1 MKRITLL
8 FSLLAVSFGYAQTD
22 VIESF
27 DGDEPTIAFETGGCA
42 PGTATLTDEQSFT
55 GANSLK
61 IITTAAGNAWQGTEL
76 VLQDGESLDLTTN
89 KTITVDVWSEFPAGI
104 LAKVTVGGDPGT
116 SAALHTGGSTW
127 QTLTFN
133 LDDASD
139 GASVANGIYTNL
151 LFYPLWGP
159 NLGVNY
165 DGQDGAG
172 NCVTPNPNT
181 IYIDNIIGTSGLGA
195 PSCTNGI
202 LDNEEEEIDCGGPN
216 CVPCSDPS
224 PTPPNYTVHLA
235 LQDNITDTGTFTNF
249 WNADDF
255 FGATPTFADLD
266 NTAAVNI
273 AAQINLGIGWGGGQ
287 TAGGNLA
294 TTDVSAYDTVHID
307 YFIPSSVD
315 PGVNGHQFYLDLISR
330 TNNANSEAFYGVG
343 LGLGTGGDGGSGV
356 IDEQVVFDTWVGLD
370 IPMATMV
377 AKGFDSSNFFQFK
390 IGAQSDIRT
399 QLGYF
404 DNIYFYD
411 SATLSTNQFETVV
424 FSVYPNP
431 TKNNWNIKSNTT
443 ISSIMVYDILGKL
456 VSTLAP
462 NATNAEISTDN
473 ITAGIYFARIDGING
488 SSKTVKLIKE

>member
-8 FSLLAVSFGYAQTD
+8 FCLLAVSFGYAQTD
-22 VIESF
+22 VIENF
-27 DGDEPTIAFETGGCA
+27 DGDAPVLVAETGPCA
-42 PGTATLTDEQSFT
+42 PGTFT
-55 GANSLK
+55 VVTTQAASAPNSLE
-61 IITTAAGNAWQGTEL
+61 IITTAAGSPWQGTEL
-76 VLQDGESLDLTTN
+76 VLQGGQSLDLTTN
-89 KTITVDVWSEFPAGI
+89 KTITVDVFSEFPAGI
-104 LAKVTVGGDPGT
+104 LAKVTAGGGASGT
-116 SAALHTGGSTW
+116 SGAVHTGGSTW

-139 GASVANGIYTNL
+139 GPSVADGIYTNL
-151 LFYPLWGP
+151 IFYPLWG
-159 NLGVNY
+159 V
-165 DGQDGAG
+165 DGGYSQQPGASEC
-172 NCVTPNPNT
+172 NTPNTNT

-195 PSCTNGI
+195 PSCTDGI
-202 LDNEEEEIDCGGPN
+202 LNNGEEEIDCGGPN
-216 CVPCSDPS
+216 CAPCADPS
-224 PTPPNYTVHLA
+224 PTPPNYTSHLA
-235 LQDNITDTGTFTNF
+235 LQDNITDTGSFTNF

-255 FGATPTFADLD
+255 FGAIPTFADLD
-266 NTAAVNI
+266 PTAAVNI

-294 TTDVSAYDTVHID
+294 TTDVSAFDTVHID

-330 TNNANSEAFYGVG
+330 TGGANSEAFYGVG
-343 LGLGTGGDGGSGV
+343 VGAGTGGDGGSGV
-356 IDEQVVFDTWVGLD
+356 IDEQVVFDTWVSLD

-411 SATLSTNQFETVV
+411 SSTLSTNQFDIVD

-443 ISSIMVYDILGKL
+443 ISSITVYDILGKQ
-456 VSTLAP
+456 VTTLAP
-462 NATNAEISTDN
+462 NASDVEISTEN
-473 ITAGIYFARIDGING
+473 ITAGIYFARIVGING
-488 SSKTVKLIKE
+488 SKTVKLIKE

>member
-27 DGDEPTIAFETGGCA
+27 DGDPPTIAFETGGCA
-42 PGTATLTDEQSFT
+42 PGTAIVTDEQSFT
-55 GANSLK
+55 GANSLE
-61 IITTAAGNAWQGTEL
+61 IITTAAGSPWQGTEL
-76 VLQDGESLDLTTN
+76 VFQGGESLDLTTN
-89 KTITVDVWSEFPAGI
+89 KTIFVAVFSDVPAGI
-104 LAKVTVGGDPGT
+104 LAKVTAGGDSGT
-116 SAALHTGGSTW
+116 SAANHTGNGW
-127 QTLTFN
+127 EILTFN
-133 LDDASD
+133 LDDESD
-139 GASVANGIYTNL
+139 GAGVANGIYTNL
-151 LFYPLWGP
+151 IFYPLWGTA
-159 NLGVNY
+159 GSY
-165 DGQDGAG
+165 SGQGGAAQ
-172 NCVTPNPNT
+172 CVTPNPNT

-195 PSCTNGI
+195 PSCTDGVLNNG
-202 LDNEEEEIDCGGPN
+202 EEEIDCGGPN
-216 CVPCSDPS
+216 CAPCADPS

-287 TAGGNLA
+287 TAGGNFA

-315 PGVNGHQFYLDLISR
+315 AGVNGHQFYLDLISR

-343 LGLGTGGDGGSGV
+343 VGAGTGGDGGSGV
-356 IDEQVVFDTWVGLD
+356 IDEQVVFDTWVSLD

-377 AKGFDSSNFFQFK
+377 TKGFDSSNFFQFK
-390 IGAQSDIRT
+390 IAAQSDIRT

-411 SATLSTNQFETVV
+411 SATLSTNQFETAD

-443 ISSIMVYDILGKL
+443 ISSITVYDILGKQITTL
-456 VSTLAP
+456 VP
-462 NATNAEISTDN
+462 NASNVEISTAN
-473 ITAGIYFARIDGING
+473 ITSGIYFARIESTNG
-488 SSKTVKLIKE
+488 SKTVKLIKE